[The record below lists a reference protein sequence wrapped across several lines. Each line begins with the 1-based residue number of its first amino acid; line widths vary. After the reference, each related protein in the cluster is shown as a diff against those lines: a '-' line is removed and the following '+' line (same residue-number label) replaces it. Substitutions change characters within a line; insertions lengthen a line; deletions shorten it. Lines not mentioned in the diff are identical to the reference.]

1 MNLDLEQRFA
11 LSPHAALK
19 TRAGGEILVLPERA
33 IRLRG
38 SSGEI
43 LRLFLEHETTR
54 DVIAEM
60 QLRYPKTPQIDSE
73 VLRFLSEM
81 LEAGGLVA
89 ESLARSGV
97 SP

>member
-1 MNLDLEQRFA
+1 MSFNLDQQIT

-19 TRAGGEILVLPERA
+19 TRADEEILVLPERA

-43 LRLFLEHETTR
+43 LRLCKERRSAR

-60 QLRYPKTPQIDSE
+60 QLRYPNTPQIGAE
-73 VLRFLSEM
+73 VGRFLSEM
-81 LEAGGLVA
+81 LETGGLITEPPGVA
-89 ESLARSGV
+89 KGRG
-97 SP
+97 